1 MNSCLKV
8 FGLVTGEQK
17 IAVWLSSLPYVTASV
32 QLLKQLATQQ
42 INWPMDQCRIT
53 RENFSYKVA
62 L

>member
-32 QLLKQLATQQ
+32 Q
-42 INWPMDQCRIT
+42 
-53 RENFSYKVA
+53 NFWNRWQPGK
-62 L
+62 

>member
-32 QLLKQLATQQ
+32 QLLKQLAT
-42 INWPMDQCRIT
+42 R
-53 RENFSYKVA
+53 
-62 L
+62 

>member
-32 QLLKQLATQQ
+32 QLPKQLATRQ
-42 INWPMDQCRIT
+42 INWPVDQCRIT
-53 RENFSYKVA
+53 IENFNYKVT